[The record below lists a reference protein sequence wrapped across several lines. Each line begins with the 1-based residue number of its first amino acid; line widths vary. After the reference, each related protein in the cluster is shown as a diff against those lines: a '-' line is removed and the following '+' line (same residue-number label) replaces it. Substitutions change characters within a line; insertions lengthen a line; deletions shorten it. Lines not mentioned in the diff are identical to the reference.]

1 MPIVSSIFTPA
12 DITQKRMDI
21 CRGCDKYM
29 STFMRCKE
37 CGCVMPLKVRLKGQ
51 ECPLQKWGPVDD
63 DGKEHHVPDS
73 DWEEQ
78 EKAVETALNSFKLK
92 NPLDGP

>member
-1 MPIVSSIFTPA
+1 
-12 DITQKRMDI
+12 
-21 CRGCDKYM
+21 
-29 STFMRCKE
+29 
-37 CGCVMPLKVRLKGQ
+37 MPLKVRLKGQ